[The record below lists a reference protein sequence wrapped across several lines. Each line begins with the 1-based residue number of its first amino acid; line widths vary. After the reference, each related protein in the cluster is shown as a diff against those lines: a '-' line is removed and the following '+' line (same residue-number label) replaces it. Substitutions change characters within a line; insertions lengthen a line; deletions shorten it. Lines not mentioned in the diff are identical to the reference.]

1 MIKIPNSEGKF
12 SIPNNSDKFGNLH
25 YVKNINFDEEGYI
38 KLSSRA
44 VSLVNDQ
51 DNTDFNIPVAL
62 GRAQSDIFKVITTE
76 KPFDVQLNESAG
88 VTAAQDTDNGDDAPP
103 TLTFDSHGKWWQN
116 RWYATEDQLLV
127 YKTIFNG
134 NWTDTAVAL
143 STGKNHFLEV
153 FKNRETL
160 CIANGNAVIQINTSH
175 STSGGQLSIPADFEI
190 IGLAYNN
197 TKMAVA
203 TRMSDTVAGQNQ
215 EAILFIWSGTS
226 SQAGQGF
233 GVGSDAIMT
242 VFPYK
247 SSFAIIT
254 RTGQLK
260 YFNGAGFEE
269 MASLPFYF
277 QNITWGDSQNPEM
290 FGDTVQV
297 DGDVVYIN
305 LNNEYE
311 RFGIKGEEYLPETPG
326 GVWCY
331 DPKVGLYH
339 RNAPSISEV
348 SSLTVTSGN
357 IDTGTNILTK
367 TAGTIPATGNPIKYI
382 YNRDTQIGGL
392 QTGTVYYVIKL
403 SSSTFKLAT
412 SKENALNGT
421 AIDITSTGDT
431 DNYFLALD
439 VTDYAQTYIGRT
451 GAIGMVERQ
460 THVCESL
467 LFGSELSRIDSSTTD
482 AHLNFLCS
490 GFRNIGYVKTPKITS
505 QQVKDSYGKL
515 FINHRPLKTGDKII
529 IKEKHVDVLGLPVT
543 TPQDSASINWTSN
556 KEFYTT
562 ADLSEALAYL
572 NNNNG
577 KELECEIIAG
587 AGAGQMSQIESM
599 AEDDGTYSV
608 VLVDEIDG
616 AVSGR
621 VGDILIENWKLL
633 DTITPENDTGTKEIP
648 LDAKSK
654 FSEYK
659 IILDGVD
666 VVIEDISIPNKT
678 YKPIA

>member
-1 MIKIPNSEGKF
+1 MAIKIPQDGRF

-38 KLSSRA
+38 KLSPRA
-44 VSLVNDQ
+44 VSLINEQ
-51 DNTDFNIPVAL
+51 DTTAFDIPVAF
-62 GRAQSDIFKVITTE
+62 GRGQSDAFKVVTTDN
-76 KPFDVQLNESAG
+76 PFEIQLNGSAG
-88 VTAAQDTDNGDDAPP
+88 VTATQDTDNGDDAPP

-127 YKTIFNG
+127 YKTISNG

-143 STGKNHFLEV
+143 TASKNHFLEV
-153 FKNRETL
+153 FKNRNTM
-160 CIANGNAVIQINTSH
+160 CIANGNAVVQIDTAH
-175 STSGGQLSIPADFEI
+175 SLSGGQLVIPADFEI
-190 IGLAYNN
+190 IGLSYNN

-203 TRMSDTVAGQNQ
+203 TRMSDTAAGQNQ

-226 SQAGQGF
+226 AEAGQGF
-233 GVGSDAIMT
+233 GVGSDAIMA

-247 SSFAIIT
+247 SSFAIVT
-254 RTGQLK
+254 RTGQLR
-260 YFNGAGFEE
+260 YFNGAGFED

-297 DGDVVYIN
+297 DGEVIYIN
-305 LNNEYE
+305 LNNDYE

-348 SSLTVTSGN
+348 SRLTVTSSN
-357 IDTGTNILTK
+357 IDTGTDVLTK
-367 TAGTIPATGNPIKYI
+367 SAGTIPATGNPVKYI
-382 YNRDTQIGGL
+382 HNRATKIGGL
-392 QTGTVYYVIKL
+392 QTGEIYYIIKL
-403 SSSTFKLAT
+403 SSTTMKLAT
-412 SKENALNGT
+412 NKANALAGT
-421 AIDITSTGDT
+421 AIDITSVGDT
-431 DNYFLALD
+431 NNYFLALD
-439 VTDYAQTYIGRT
+439 VTDYAQTLIGRT

-460 THVCESL
+460 SHVCDSL
-467 LFGSELSRIDSSTTD
+467 LFGAELRRIDSSSED

-490 GFRNIGYVKTPKITS
+490 GFRNIGYGKTPKITS
-505 QQVKDSYGKL
+505 QQIIDSYGKL
-515 FINHRPLKTGDKII
+515 FINYRPLKMGSKII
-529 IKEKHVDVLGLPVT
+529 IKEKHVEVLGLPVT
-543 TPQDSASINWTSN
+543 TPQDNTSCNWTSPR
-556 KEFYTT
+556 EFYTT
-562 ADLSEALAYL
+562 ADLSEALVYL
-572 NNNNG
+572 NTNDG
-577 KELECEIIAG
+577 KELECEIIGG
-587 AGAGQMSQIESM
+587 AGAGQMSQIQSM
-599 AEDDGTYSV
+599 NEDNGTYSV

-616 AVSGR
+616 ASSGR
-621 VGDILIENWKLL
+621 VCDILIENWRLL
-633 DTITPENDTGTKEIP
+633 DTVIAENQTGTKEIP

-666 VVIEDISIPNKT
+666 VTIEDIFIPNKT
-678 YKPIA
+678 YKPSA